1 MTRIVGHVTALN
13 RFPVKSMAG
22 EALALAEV
30 DWQGVEGDRQ
40 YAFYYKGNGTRF
52 PWLTARTVPA
62 MVLHKAGFADPGAA
76 RTSAVMVET
85 PDGALVPLH
94 DPTLHAHLEA
104 AAGAPVALMQVARGI
119 YDAMPISIQTSAG
132 HARLEVVHG
141 SALDP
146 RRFRINVTIE
156 SDLDPNDFQGLRLAF
171 GADEDGAVVHCAD
184 PIPRC
189 MLITIDPDT
198 AAKDVGILRTVAQQF
213 GNAYG
218 IYAGPARPGLIR
230 IGDPVRILD

>member
-1 MTRIVGHVTALN
+1 MIEL
-13 RFPVKSMAG
+13 
-22 EALALAEV
+22 
-30 DWQGVEGDRQ
+30 
-40 YAFYYKGNGTRF
+40 
-52 PWLTARTVPA
+52 
-62 MVLHKAGFADPGAA
+62 DPRAP
-76 RTSAVMVET
+76 RTSPVTVET
-85 PDGALVPLH
+85 PDGAPVPLD
-94 DPTLHAHLEA
+94 DPMLQADLEA

-132 HARLEVVHG
+132 HARLETVHG

-156 SDLDPNDFQGLRLAF
+156 SELDPQEFQGLRLAF
-171 GADEDGAVVHCAD
+171 GADEGGAVVHCAD

-213 GNAYG
+213 GKP
-218 IYAGPARPGLIR
+218 AGDFGRV
-230 IGDPVRILD
+230 VRIDEIASLSVRHHVRHPASVRGHDGNPHCHCFLYRQRRVLFERHQRHDARVREQMTDAIDGDL